1 MNEKDIDDEEEI
13 NTNEIKIEEEKE
25 EEKKE
30 DEKDEEK
37 EGEEEKKEENNEDKE
52 EVKLLDLHENNN
64 EFDENLYFNHYYL
77 AQRQMEVEPI
87 ITGQVFPYMM
97 SREFLYSYFEDKKN
111 YKNATNE
118 TYPQIL
124 GRVKQFTNSN
134 DDNFNKIFLDNIQK
148 YSEFLGKEKSNTII
162 IPVLSKIVGDKIN
175 TKIYFLTKLESYIEY
190 LTNLGEDGLLII
202 KNNILN
208 IFEELYRVKFKPSKN
223 VITNKNYKV
232 TSEQQE
238 KYDTLLFER
247 FTQVSKILIKTEF
260 KDYIF
265 NMILNFGKSNGD
277 ENEKTIEKKKLCIK
291 LITNLS
297 AEFEEDFTKEN
308 ILPQLDEFMKDDNVE
323 IKEETVS
330 AYITLA
336 KILNIEFIGNYI
348 LDSLEKIS
356 NDKSWTVRKKCLEV
370 LYKIIYELK
379 NKYKKENN
387 DYDKIAEYI
396 KKLILIIEKFVEDKK
411 KKVRM
416 FLIEK
421 IGEIIKPLDKEE
433 LSEKLFDFYVKTLD
447 EYYSNEDNS
456 INSENKT
463 KINYYLA
470 YNFPAVLFYYTVDY
484 WTQLKSVY
492 NMMCNDED
500 IYVRRSIISSFY
512 EVSKILGDKIT
523 VKELLPLYDKFL
535 ENKQSSYTRKLA
547 EENLPKI
554 LSILSKEIREKYI
567 NNNNI
572 GFNNIISNDTFLIK
586 KSNQNKKIDFLN
598 NILTYFKLYDD
609 DIIYNNI
616 LSKCIFFSMDSIY
629 KVRTTSC
636 KIIAEIIIYLYKKD
650 YKKDNICK
658 LLETYAFNVNY
669 PQRIIFSKICK
680 TVLILDDVLY
690 NEKLKELLF
699 TLANKEQNFNV
710 LLAMAKSLIKVISAK
725 NTKCGEDTSIHYLCK
740 KINTGKCLSI
750 SNLFKTVNLKKNE
763 KLEIVGNLREGD
775 VFILGNNFFEEE
787 FGIEI
792 KKKKNNTN
800 ENIINVKDNEENKFI
815 N

>member
-30 DEKDEEK
+30 EEKDEDK

-308 ILPQLDEFMKDDNVE
+308 ILPQLDEFMKDDNIE

-330 AYITLA
+330 AFITLA

-356 NDKSWTVRKKCLEV
+356 NDKSWIIRKKCLEV

-669 PQRIIFSKICK
+669 PQRINFSKICK

-775 VFILGNNFFEEE
+775 VFVLGNNFFEEE